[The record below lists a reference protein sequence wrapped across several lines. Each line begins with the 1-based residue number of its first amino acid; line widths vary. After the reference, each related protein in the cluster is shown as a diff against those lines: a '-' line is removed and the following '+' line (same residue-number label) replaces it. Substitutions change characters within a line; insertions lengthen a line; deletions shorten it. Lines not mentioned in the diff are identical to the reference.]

1 MRISPGIV
9 LRPTPPP
16 VFRTQGHSPPPSDL
30 RGGRGAKDGN
40 PTLQE
45 SGFPASLR
53 SGVPARTAGL
63 RGEIKEEAFAEGG
76 CRGTFAPKACRPR
89 RDPSGRREARNQAPG
104 SLDEHRRHHPCPR
117 RRNPYNP
124 PPPRLPVAPA
134 GAFAMPDVAA
144 EAPPLPTFALLSP
157 PPPPPTP
164 LLSHPSLL
172 FYSFSFLFFF
182 L

>member
-16 VFRTQGHSPPPSDL
+16 LFRTQGHSPPPSDL

-89 RDPSGRREARNQAPG
+89 RDVGSQACRKAGFLESRISVFRPSTAAQVGRWG
-104 SLDEHRRHHPCPR
+104 
-117 RRNPYNP
+117 
-124 PPPRLPVAPA
+124 
-134 GAFAMPDVAA
+134 
-144 EAPPLPTFALLSP
+144 
-157 PPPPPTP
+157 
-164 LLSHPSLL
+164 
-172 FYSFSFLFFF
+172 
-182 L
+182 

>member
-1 MRISPGIV
+1 MASADRPGAGGECPWMRMSPGIG

-16 VFRTQGHSPPPSDL
+16 LFRTQGHSPPPSDL

-53 SGVPARTAGL
+53 SDVPARAAGL
-63 RGEIKEEAFAEGG
+63 RGECPPASAFGE
-76 CRGTFAPKACRPR
+76 CLLLYFAPKACRPR

-104 SLDEHRRHHPCPR
+104 SLDEPRRHHPCPR

-124 PPPRLPVAPA
+124 HTPRIPVAPA
-134 GAFAMPDVAA
+134 GPFAIPAVAA
-144 EAPPLPTFALLSP
+144 ERSEERSVGKELCRKVKTR
-157 PPPPPTP
+157 
-164 LLSHPSLL
+164 
-172 FYSFSFLFFF
+172 
-182 L
+182 

>member
-1 MRISPGIV
+1 MASADRPGAGGECPWMRMSPGIG

-16 VFRTQGHSPPPSDL
+16 LFRTQGHSPPPSDL

-76 CRGTFAPKACRPR
+76 CRSEEQTSETQSIMG
-89 RDPSGRREARNQAPG
+89 
-104 SLDEHRRHHPCPR
+104 
-117 RRNPYNP
+117 
-124 PPPRLPVAPA
+124 
-134 GAFAMPDVAA
+134 
-144 EAPPLPTFALLSP
+144 
-157 PPPPPTP
+157 
-164 LLSHPSLL
+164 
-172 FYSFSFLFFF
+172 
-182 L
+182 